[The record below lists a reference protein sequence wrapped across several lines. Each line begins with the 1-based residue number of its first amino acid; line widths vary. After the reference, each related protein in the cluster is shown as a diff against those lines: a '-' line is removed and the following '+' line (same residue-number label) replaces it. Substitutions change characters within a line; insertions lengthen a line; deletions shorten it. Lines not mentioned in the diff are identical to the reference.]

1 MPLNKI
7 ISFKSIFLWT
17 AVLLMLGACAS
28 VVAPTGGK
36 KDETPPKLKVV
47 VPPEQTVNFNGE
59 RVVFTFDEYIQLLD
73 KDKQLVISPIIEPA
87 PTFEVK
93 GKKLT
98 ITFKKKLKENTTYTI
113 NFGNAVADL
122 HESNPLA
129 GFRYVFST
137 GTYVDTLFV
146 KGNVV
151 FAENLK
157 SEKGI
162 LVMLYTL
169 DDDSLPYNNP
179 PSYFTRTDES
189 GNFSIKNIGQGPYK
203 IFALK
208 DADNNYKFNQSD
220 EWIAFDKTPVS
231 GGDSTPVNL
240 RMFKEADK
248 KVYVKESKTINAF
261 AFSVLMNRPVGV
273 LNIEPLQTADNI
285 KLTNRSKTN
294 DTLVVWLKDS
304 ISDTLSYKLSSENNW
319 TDTLTISKPPKALRG
334 HLKQTI
340 SLLSSTNIYP
350 GNDVLLKTTIPVA
363 SVNKEKVLLKRDS
376 TTAQPFE
383 IAFFDSASS
392 FITIKAGTIEKSN
405 WNLTL
410 LPGAVTDI
418 YGNKNDTTKL
428 NFHTNEFTDYGS
440 VKIKVDGLSGTNYIL
455 QVVDEKDMV
464 ISEKYIGGNGS
475 YLFERM
481 LPSKCKI
488 RIINDADGNKT
499 FTTGNYLLK
508 QLPELVY
515 YYKETL
521 TLRANW
527 DIEINWNIKEIK
539 Q

>member
-1 MPLNKI
+1 MPLNKK
-7 ISFKSIFLWT
+7 ISLKNTFLWS
-17 AVLLMLGACAS
+17 AVLLLLGACAS

-36 KDETPPKLKVV
+36 KDETAPKLKEV
-47 VPPEQTVNFNGE
+47 VPPEQTVNFSSE
-59 RVVFTFDEYIQLLD
+59 KVVFTFDEYIQLLD

-98 ITFKKKLKENTTYTI
+98 ITFKKKLKDNTTYTI

-146 KGNVV
+146 RGNVV

-162 LVMLYTL
+162 LVMLYTSE
-169 DDDSLPYNNP
+169 DDSLPYNNMP
-179 PSYFTRTDES
+179 AYFTRTDES
-189 GNFSIKNIGQGPYK
+189 GNFSIKNIAHGPYK

-208 DADNNYKFNQSD
+208 DADNNYKYNQSD
-220 EWIAFDKTPVS
+220 EWIAFDKTPVI

-240 RMFKEADK
+240 RMFKETDK
-248 KVYVKESKTINAF
+248 KIFVKESKTINAY
-261 AFSVLMNRPVGV
+261 AFSVLMNKPVGV
-273 LNIEPLQTADNI
+273 LNIEPVQMSDNI
-285 KLTNRSKTN
+285 KLIDRSKTN

-304 ISDTLSYKLSSENNW
+304 INDTLHYKLLSENSW
-319 TDTLTISKPPKALRG
+319 TDTLTISKPVKSLRG
-334 HLKQTI
+334 QIKQTV
-340 SLLSSTNIYP
+340 SLLSGTNIYP
-350 GNDVLLKTTIPVA
+350 GNDVLFKTIIPVA
-363 SVNKEKVLLKRDS
+363 AVSKEKAMLMRDS
-376 TTAQPFE
+376 TASQPFE
-383 IAFFDSASS
+383 MTFSDSASTT
-392 FITIKAGTIEKSN
+392 ITIKAATAEKNN
-405 WNLTL
+405 WKLSL
-410 LPGAVTDI
+410 LPGALTDI
-418 YGNKNDTTKL
+418 YGNKNDTAFL
-428 NFHTNEFTDYGS
+428 NFHTNSYTDYGS
-440 VKIKVDGLSGTNYIL
+440 IKIKVDGLSGSNYIL
-455 QVVDEKDMV
+455 QLVDEKDMV
-464 ISEKYIGGNGS
+464 ISEKNISGNGS
-475 YLFERM
+475 YLFEKM
-481 LPSKCKI
+481 LPAKCRV
-488 RIINDADGNKT
+488 RIINDADGNKV

-527 DIEINWNIKEIK
+527 DIEISWSIKELK

>member
-1 MPLNKI
+1 M
-7 ISFKSIFLWT
+7 
-17 AVLLMLGACAS
+17 
-28 VVAPTGGK
+28 
-36 KDETPPKLKVV
+36 
-47 VPPEQTVNFNGE
+47 
-59 RVVFTFDEYIQLLD
+59 
-73 KDKQLVISPIIEPA
+73 
-87 PTFEVK
+87 
-93 GKKLT
+93 
-98 ITFKKKLKENTTYTI
+98 
-113 NFGNAVADL
+113 
-122 HESNPLA
+122 
-129 GFRYVFST
+129 
-137 GTYVDTLFV
+137 
-146 KGNVV
+146 
-151 FAENLK
+151 
-157 SEKGI
+157 
-162 LVMLYTL
+162 
-169 DDDSLPYNNP
+169 
-179 PSYFTRTDES
+179 
-189 GNFSIKNIGQGPYK
+189 
-203 IFALK
+203 
-208 DADNNYKFNQSD
+208 
-220 EWIAFDKTPVS
+220 
-231 GGDSTPVNL
+231 
-240 RMFKEADK
+240 
-248 KVYVKESKTINAF
+248 
-261 AFSVLMNRPVGV
+261 
-273 LNIEPLQTADNI
+273 
-285 KLTNRSKTN
+285 
-294 DTLVVWLKDS
+294 
-304 ISDTLSYKLSSENNW
+304 
-319 TDTLTISKPPKALRG
+319 TISKPPKALRG

-410 LPGAVTDI
+410 QPGAVTDI

>member
-1 MPLNKI
+1 
-7 ISFKSIFLWT
+7 
-17 AVLLMLGACAS
+17 
-28 VVAPTGGK
+28 
-36 KDETPPKLKVV
+36 
-47 VPPEQTVNFNGE
+47 
-59 RVVFTFDEYIQLLD
+59 
-73 KDKQLVISPIIEPA
+73 
-87 PTFEVK
+87 
-93 GKKLT
+93 
-98 ITFKKKLKENTTYTI
+98 
-113 NFGNAVADL
+113 ADL

-410 LPGAVTDI
+410 QPGAVTDI

>member
-1 MPLNKI
+1 
-7 ISFKSIFLWT
+7 
-17 AVLLMLGACAS
+17 
-28 VVAPTGGK
+28 
-36 KDETPPKLKVV
+36 
-47 VPPEQTVNFNGE
+47 
-59 RVVFTFDEYIQLLD
+59 
-73 KDKQLVISPIIEPA
+73 
-87 PTFEVK
+87 
-93 GKKLT
+93 
-98 ITFKKKLKENTTYTI
+98 
-113 NFGNAVADL
+113 
-122 HESNPLA
+122 
-129 GFRYVFST
+129 
-137 GTYVDTLFV
+137 
-146 KGNVV
+146 
-151 FAENLK
+151 
-157 SEKGI
+157 

-410 LPGAVTDI
+410 QPGAVTDI

>member
-1 MPLNKI
+1 
-7 ISFKSIFLWT
+7 
-17 AVLLMLGACAS
+17 MLGACAS

-47 VPPEQTVNFNGE
+47 VPPEQTVNFNSE
-59 RVVFTFDEYIQLLD
+59 KVVFTFDEYIQLLD

-179 PSYFTRTDES
+179 PAYFTRTDES

-273 LNIEPLQTADNI
+273 LNIKPLQTADNI
-285 KLTNRSKTN
+285 KFINRSKTN
-294 DTLVVWLKDS
+294 DTLIVWLKDS

-363 SVNKEKVLLKRDS
+363 SVNKEKVLLMRDS

-383 IAFFDSASS
+383 IAFSDSASS
-392 FITIKAGTIEKSN
+392 NITIKAGTIEKSN

-428 NFHTNEFTDYGS
+428 NFHTNAFTDYGS
-440 VKIKVDGLSGTNYIL
+440 VKIKVDGLSGSNYIL

>member
-1 MPLNKI
+1 MPLNKT
-7 ISFKSIFLWT
+7 ISFKSTILWL
-17 AVLLMLGACAS
+17 AVLLLLGACAS

-36 KDETPPKLKVV
+36 KDETDPKLKEV
-47 VPPEQTVNFNGE
+47 VPPEQTVNFSSE
-59 RVVFTFDEYIQLLD
+59 KVVFTFDEYIQLLD

-98 ITFKKKLKENTTYTI
+98 ITFKKKLKDNTTYTI

-146 KGNVV
+146 RGNVV

-162 LVMLYTL
+162 LVMLYTSE
-169 DDDSLPYNNP
+169 DDSLPYNNTP
-179 PSYFTRTDES
+179 AYFARTDES
-189 GNFSIKNIGQGPYK
+189 GNFSIKNIAHGPYK

-208 DADNNYKFNQSD
+208 DADNNYKYNQSD
-220 EWIAFDKTPVS
+220 EWIAFDKTPVI

-248 KVYVKESKTINAF
+248 KIFVKESKTINAY
-261 AFSVLMNRPVGV
+261 AFSVLMNKPVGV

-319 TDTLTISKPPKALRG
+319 TDTLTISKPAKALRG
-334 HLKQTI
+334 HLKQII
-340 SLLSSTNIYP
+340 SLLSGTNIYP

-363 SVNKEKVLLKRDS
+363 SVNKEKVLLMRDS
-376 TTAQPFE
+376 TASQPFE
-383 IAFFDSASS
+383 MTFSDSASTT
-392 FITIKAGTIEKSN
+392 ITIKAATAEKN
-405 WNLTL
+405 DWKLTL
-410 LPGAVTDI
+410 LPGALTDI
-418 YGNKNDTTKL
+418 YGNKNDTVFL
-428 NFHTNEFTDYGS
+428 NFHTNSYTDYGS
-440 VKIKVDGLSGTNYIL
+440 IKIKVDGLSGSNYLL
-455 QVVDEKDMV
+455 QLVDEKDMV
-464 ISEKYIGGNGS
+464 ISEKNISGNGS
-475 YLFERM
+475 YLFEKM
-481 LPSKCKI
+481 LPAKCKV
-488 RIINDADGNKT
+488 RIINDADGNNV

-527 DIEINWNIKEIK
+527 DIEISWSIKEVK